1 MGKIANSPIFR
12 IKRMDLSCFLIQ
24 VEVLYGMLL
33 MIVVMTSCESI
44 NLNAK

>member
-24 VEVLYGMLL
+24 VEVLYGML

-44 NLNAK
+44 NLDAK